1 MKILPMRKLLKVL
14 TLLACLFCSTDLKA
28 VSDDELLR
36 LEADMLNYIG
46 TNERDTFFAISEQ
59 LKKASEEAD
68 NERLFYKAWSKQ
80 AVFEATHQNYAKAE
94 QIAKEL
100 TEYAQ
105 KKGSSYGSY
114 FATHTEA
121 TILMQKNEY
130 AAAEKAYL
138 KALNIRH
145 QYFPKESAAEDLRE
159 LMKLAYLQGDRE
171 GARKYANQLLAEPN
185 VAPHHKGRTLYRLS
199 IMAFEDNNV
208 EEYNHIYDEMKR
220 LMQTDGIRLLNLFTE
235 VNYNIIN
242 GDYKQALRLAD
253 WLSPD
258 TCAERKAIIYHRMGD
273 NEKAYEYM
281 ALYKH
286 LFDSITAASHNNTV
300 ANLYLRMNND
310 RLRLEREVLKHQ
322 NTQLHTRLYI
332 IGGVI
337 FILILLFL
345 IFKGRRMIKGLK
357 HDNMMLHYGKEDAE
371 RAIEDLNELSF
382 YESKSALPL
391 TTPLKPNELGNRLAA
406 AAQEYCHKGVTSVFQ
421 TELPDDLEI
430 ITNADA
436 LKKLLTHLLN
446 YSSRFTYKGTIKLS
460 CTDSGENVR
469 FSITDTSAGLGQKPK
484 DHYVGMFAE
493 HNNSI
498 RYVGMNFNICQSI
511 TRLLRGRIWHDAD
524 YTSGTR
530 FCVEIP
536 KEP

>member
-145 QYFPKESAAEDLRE
+145 QHFPKESAAEDLRE

-220 LMQTDGIRLLNLFTE
+220 LMQTDGIRSLNLFTE

-253 WLSPD
+253 WLSP
-258 TCAERKAIIYHRMGD
+258 
-273 NEKAYEYM
+273 
-281 ALYKH
+281 
-286 LFDSITAASHNNTV
+286 SITAVSHSNTV
-300 ANLYLRMNND
+300 SNLYLRMNND

-332 IGGVI
+332 IGGVV

-345 IFKGRRMIKGLK
+345 IFKGRRIIKGLK

-469 FSITDTSAGLGQKPK
+469 FSITDTSAGLGQKSK

>member
-46 TNERDTFFAISEQ
+46 TNERDTFFDISEQ
-59 LKKASEEAD
+59 LKKASEEAG

-94 QIAKEL
+94 EIAKEL

-145 QYFPKESAAEDLRE
+145 QHFPKESAAEDLRE

-220 LMQTDGIRLLNLFTE
+220 LMQTDGIRSLNLFTE

>member
-14 TLLACLFCSTDLKA
+14 TLLACLFCCTDLKA

-59 LKKASEEAD
+59 LKKASEEAG

-94 QIAKEL
+94 EIAKEL

-171 GARKYANQLLAEPN
+171 GARKYANHLLAEPN

-220 LMQTDGIRLLNLFTE
+220 LMQTDGIRSLNLFTE

-530 FCVEIP
+530 FCIEIP

>member
-46 TNERDTFFAISEQ
+46 TNERDTFYAISEQ

-145 QYFPKESAAEDLRE
+145 QHFPKESAAEDLRE

-220 LMQTDGIRLLNLFTE
+220 LMQTDGIRSLNLFTE

-345 IFKGRRMIKGLK
+345 IFKGRRIIKGLK

>member
-28 VSDDELLR
+28 VSNDELLR

-94 QIAKEL
+94 EIAKEL

-145 QYFPKESAAEDLRE
+145 HYFPKESAAEDLRE

-220 LMQTDGIRLLNLFTE
+220 LMQTDGIRSLNLFTE

-286 LFDSITAASHNNTV
+286 LFDSITAASHNNAV

>member
-14 TLLACLFCSTDLKA
+14 TLLACLFCCTDLKA

-46 TNERDTFFAISEQ
+46 TNERDTFYAISEQ

-94 QIAKEL
+94 EIAKEL

-138 KALNIRH
+138 KALSIRH
-145 QYFPKESAAEDLRE
+145 QHFPKESAAEDLRE

-220 LMQTDGIRLLNLFTE
+220 LMQTDGIRSLNLFTE

-258 TCAERKAIIYHRMGD
+258 TCAERKAVIYHRMGD

-286 LFDSITAASHNNTV
+286 LFDSITAVSHSNTV
-300 ANLYLRMNND
+300 SNLYLRMNND

-332 IGGVI
+332 IGGVV

-345 IFKGRRMIKGLK
+345 IFKGRRIIKGLK

-436 LKKLLTHLLN
+436 LNKLLTHLLN

>member
-1 MKILPMRKLLKVL
+1 
-14 TLLACLFCSTDLKA
+14 
-28 VSDDELLR
+28 
-36 LEADMLNYIG
+36 
-46 TNERDTFFAISEQ
+46 
-59 LKKASEEAD
+59 
-68 NERLFYKAWSKQ
+68 
-80 AVFEATHQNYAKAE
+80 
-94 QIAKEL
+94 
-100 TEYAQ
+100 
-105 KKGSSYGSY
+105 
-114 FATHTEA
+114 
-121 TILMQKNEY
+121 
-130 AAAEKAYL
+130 
-138 KALNIRH
+138 
-145 QYFPKESAAEDLRE
+145 
-159 LMKLAYLQGDRE
+159 
-171 GARKYANQLLAEPN
+171 
-185 VAPHHKGRTLYRLS
+185 
-199 IMAFEDNNV
+199 
-208 EEYNHIYDEMKR
+208 
-220 LMQTDGIRLLNLFTE
+220 
-235 VNYNIIN
+235 
-242 GDYKQALRLAD
+242 
-253 WLSPD
+253 
-258 TCAERKAIIYHRMGD
+258 
-273 NEKAYEYM
+273 
-281 ALYKH
+281 
-286 LFDSITAASHNNTV
+286 
-300 ANLYLRMNND
+300 
-310 RLRLEREVLKHQ
+310 
-322 NTQLHTRLYI
+322 
-332 IGGVI
+332 
-337 FILILLFL
+337 
-345 IFKGRRMIKGLK
+345 
-357 HDNMMLHYGKEDAE
+357 MMLHYGKEDAE

-469 FSITDTSAGLGQKPK
+469 FSITDTSAGLGQKSK